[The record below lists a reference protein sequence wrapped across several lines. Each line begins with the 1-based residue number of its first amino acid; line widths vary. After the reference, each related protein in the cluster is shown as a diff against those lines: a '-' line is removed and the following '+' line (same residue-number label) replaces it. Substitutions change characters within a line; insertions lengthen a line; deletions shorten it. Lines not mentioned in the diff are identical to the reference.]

1 MKSVCHD
8 ERAYQQELPGKA
20 RHQPHLDIVL
30 SELLGQSEAAIS
42 RGVDG
47 IVNRDLAILV
57 VQPGIDVLPA
67 LLEDLLA
74 EHEGSRGRVWIEVV
88 LRNLTPFDTSA
99 AVVA

>member
-1 MKSVCHD
+1 MREHISKS
-8 ERAYQQELPGKA
+8 LLGKS
-20 RHQPHLDIVL
+20 HQQPHLYIVL
-30 SELLGQSEAAIS
+30 RELLGESEAAIS

-47 IVNRDLAILV
+47 IVNRDLAVLV

-74 EHEGSRGRVWIEVV
+74 EHEGSRGRIWIEVV
-88 LRNLTPFDTSA
+88 LRNLTPFDASA